1 MAAACFGPSSGRL
14 PKICGAPRSSRLTW
28 GGSSGF
34 CSSSWASGRYSRA
47 TSALD
52 CGPPSSAGFLT
63 MPPSAQ
69 VHQVVFQGLLAGH
82 KVSQANGHD
91 AQIHPH
97 HPIDDRDQEN
107 QPRPFCAEQLAYS
120 RRMRIICG
128 RMIAAS
134 KTTEITQTSNFAD
147 SSNMGP
153 LPQVAMFRV
162 PVTCVGM

>member
-1 MAAACFGPSSGRL
+1 FIFVGVWEVFSGNIGAGLWTAFIGWFLDNAA
-14 PKICGAPRSSRLTW
+14 
-28 GGSSGF
+28 
-34 CSSSWASGRYSRA
+34 
-47 TSALD
+47 
-52 CGPPSSAGFLT
+52 
-63 MPPSAQ
+63 SAQ

-147 SSNMGP
+147 SSNM
-153 LPQVAMFRV
+153 
-162 PVTCVGM
+162 